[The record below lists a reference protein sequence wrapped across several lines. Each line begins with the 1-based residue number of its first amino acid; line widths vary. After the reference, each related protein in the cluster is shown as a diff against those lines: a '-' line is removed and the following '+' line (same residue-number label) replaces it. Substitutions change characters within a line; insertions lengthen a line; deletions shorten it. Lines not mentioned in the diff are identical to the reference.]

1 MPEEKKQLTQRSRAA
16 QFVPDTFNAD
26 DYTIDVVAATDSPV
40 LQMGWD
46 GPYNEILSMNDGEVR
61 LARLNNGANVLDNH
75 NRYGSVTDS
84 VLGVVKK
91 AWLDGG
97 NLRATLQ
104 LSKRPELASFVA
116 DVQAGIQ
123 RNISINYRVYQV
135 ELTTG
140 GEKMDEYRCTDWEP
154 FEISFV
160 SVPADYLSTVR
171 SATDTN
177 NSFNEVLIISNKTR
191 NMPEQKEGATPEVK
205 TPAAPSA
212 GATDNNASTVN
223 VENERKAAAKLERD
237 RSAGI
242 LTACRAAGFDQAYAE
257 TLINDENLSLDQA
270 RAAVI
275 DKMAASQSPAPRSAT
290 TAHVTDDEQVKERSA
305 VEYALLH
312 RAAPADYKL
321 SQPNNVAST
330 LAENFRGVSVLDAAR
345 ILLNQRGITVNTY
358 GKQELFQRSMSTSDF
373 PNLLSNIANKF
384 LRADYQSAQQT
395 FKALAVQQNL
405 PDFKST
411 NGIQF
416 GGDVV
421 FEEVKEGGEFK
432 YGSLIETKDSWKL
445 STYGKLL
452 KFTRQMFIN
461 DDLGAFV
468 RIAKRIASGAANNE
482 SNVFWAIVSANA
494 ALGVDSVA
502 LFNSAH
508 GNLAGSGA
516 VISTTTMAAARAA
529 MRKQKGLKNEYIQV
543 TPKYIVVG
551 PDQEMAADQLL
562 TNITPNQ
569 TGQVNPFPGTGLMK
583 IVEPRL
589 NESSATAW
597 YVWADPSTV
606 EGFTYGY
613 LDGNEGLFTET
624 RYGFEVD
631 GIEMKCRQDFAA
643 KSWDYR
649 GVYKNPGA

>member
-1 MPEEKKQLTQRSRAA
+1 MPEDKKQLTQRSRSA

-26 DYTIDVVAATDSPV
+26 DYTIDVIAATDTPV

-46 GPYNEILSMNDGEVR
+46 GPYNEILSMESGQVR
-61 LARLNNGANVLDNH
+61 LDRLNNGANVLDNH
-75 NRYGSVTDS
+75 NRYGSVTDTI
-84 VLGVVKK
+84 LGVVKK
-91 AWLDGG
+91 AWVDNG

-171 SATDTN
+171 SATDKD
-177 NSFNEVLIISNKTR
+177 NSFNEVKITNSKTR
-191 NMPEQKEGATPEVK
+191 NMPDQNEGATPEVK
-205 TPAAPSA
+205 TPAPST
-212 GATDNNASTVN
+212 GATENNRSAETVN
-223 VENERKAAAKLERD
+223 VESERKAAIKLERE
-237 RSAGI
+237 RSQGI
-242 LTACRAAGFDQAYAE
+242 LTACRAAGFDQAFAE
-257 TLINDENLSLDQA
+257 TLISNENLTLDQA
-270 RAAVI
+270 RAVVI
-275 DKMAASQSPAPRSAT
+275 EKMAAGQSTPPRSAS
-290 TAHVTDDEQVKERSA
+290 TASVTDDEQVRERGA

-312 RAAPADYKL
+312 RSDPGIYQLNK
-321 SQPNNVAST
+321 PNDAVST
-330 LAENFRGVSVLDAAR
+330 LAANFRGISVMDVAR
-345 ILLNQRGITVNTY
+345 MFLNQRGIKVGY
-358 GKQELFQRSMSTSDF
+358 GKQDLYERSMSTSDF

-384 LRADYQSAQQT
+384 LRQDYMFTTQT
-395 FKALAVQQNL
+395 YKALAVQQNL
-405 PDFKST
+405 PDFKSM

-416 GGDVV
+416 GGDIK

-468 RIAKRIASGAANNE
+468 RIAKIIARGAANNE
-482 SNVFWAIVSANA
+482 SDLFWALVTGNVT
-494 ALGVDSVA
+494 LGVDNTA
-502 LFNSAH
+502 LFHANH

-516 VISTTTMAAARAA
+516 VLSTTTMDAARVA
-529 MRKQKGLKNEYIQV
+529 MRKQKGLKSDYIQV
-543 TPKYIVVG
+543 SPKYIIVA
-551 PDQEMAADQLL
+551 PDQELAADQLL

-569 TGQVNPFPGTGLMK
+569 TGQVNPFTSAGLQK
-583 IVEPRL
+583 IVENRITAP
-589 NESSATAW
+589 AW
-597 YVWADPSTV
+597 YVAADPATI

-631 GIEMKCRQDFAA
+631 GVEMKCRQDFAVKA
-643 KSWDYR
+643 WDFR
-649 GVYKNPGA
+649 GIYKNPGA